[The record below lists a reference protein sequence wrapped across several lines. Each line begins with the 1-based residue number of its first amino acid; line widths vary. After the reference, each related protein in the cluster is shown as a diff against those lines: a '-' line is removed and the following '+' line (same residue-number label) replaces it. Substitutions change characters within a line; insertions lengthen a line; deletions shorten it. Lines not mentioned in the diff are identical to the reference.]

1 MSTLL
6 GILAFLGCLDLIIFI
21 VHARGRASDF
31 TSWMCWLFGKIE
43 VPMFIGFIL
52 KLVDVGLII
61 LFINSLFK

>member
-1 MSTLL
+1 MDFI
-6 GILAFLGCLDLIIFI
+6 ILI
-21 VHARGRASDF
+21 VHARGQVLDF

-61 LFINSLFK
+61 IFINSLFK